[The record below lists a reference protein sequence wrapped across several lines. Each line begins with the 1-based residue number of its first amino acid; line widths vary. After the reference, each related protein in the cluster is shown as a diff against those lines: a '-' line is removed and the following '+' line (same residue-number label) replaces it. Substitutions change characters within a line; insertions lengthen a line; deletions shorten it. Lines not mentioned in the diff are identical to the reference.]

1 MISFSP
7 ASRRPSSTPCP
18 RPCSASCLASRC
30 STRSPRPPSGSEG
43 APAAGAAPR
52 PPPPAAPRPAPAPPP
67 RGRSPAGCG
76 VGGRA
81 LPAAPSRAEPS
92 RGAPRPVHPLRDPAD
107 WWPAGFAVFLF
118 VFFFVL
124 FSFFFSWRSWLLRG
138 GFRAGAV
145 GRGRAGAE
153 RCPSRSLGKR
163 WLTRPGPAGGSAGA
177 VTRAC
182 IVRFAE

>member
-43 APAAGAAPR
+43 APAAG
-52 PPPPAAPRPAPAPPP
+52 
-67 RGRSPAGCG
+67 
-76 VGGRA
+76 
-81 LPAAPSRAEPS
+81 AAPSRAEPS